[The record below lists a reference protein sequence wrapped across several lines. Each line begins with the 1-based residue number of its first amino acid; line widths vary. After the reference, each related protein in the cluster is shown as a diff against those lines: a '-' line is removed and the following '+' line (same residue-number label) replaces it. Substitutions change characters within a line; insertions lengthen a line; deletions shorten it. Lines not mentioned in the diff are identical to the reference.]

1 MPHIEV
7 YTKQDRPFCR
17 KAKDLLREKGQDF
30 TEIDVGKNPVNLMQM
45 LERSQGRKTVPEIF
59 IYGELIGG
67 FDQLRE
73 LANSGKL
80 DELLGSTGK
89 SKEIPTRLVIIG
101 SGPAGLTAAIYAA
114 RAGLK
119 PVVIEGR
126 DPGGQLFTTTL
137 VENFPGFPNGVQGP
151 ELMGRMSAQAEKFG
165 TQVITAEAV
174 SVDLSRRPFFI
185 ELSDCCNLFT
195 DALIIATGASA
206 RELGVK
212 GERELRGYGVS
223 TCATCDGPFFK
234 DKEVVVVGGG
244 DSALEEALS
253 ISKFASKVT
262 VIYRR
267 EALRASQIMQRRA
280 FNHKKISFVWN
291 TEVKEI
297 YGSREKGVTGVKL
310 IQKNK
315 NEETDFA
322 CDGVFVAIGH
332 EPRTAL
338 FKGKLELDDRGYIA
352 TKEFPQTSVE
362 GVFVAGDAFDHRFR
376 QAISA
381 AGDGCKAALAAED
394 YLDALTTET
403 TRTKKAT
410 DRVQDGLI
418 PYVIDS
424 QSCL

>member
-1 MPHIEV
+1 MLTIEI
-7 YTKQDRPFCR
+7 YTKEDCPFCH
-17 KAKDLLREKGQDF
+17 KAKELLREKGQKF
-30 TEIDVGKNPVNLMQM
+30 IEIDVEKEPAKLMEM
-45 LERSQGRKTVPEIF
+45 LQRSQGRKTVPEIF
-59 IYGELIGG
+59 IDGKLIGG
-67 FDQLRE
+67 FDELRD

-80 DELLGSTGK
+80 DHLLGLGEK
-89 SKEIPTRLVIIG
+89 PKEIHTKLVIIG
-101 SGPAGLTAAIYAA
+101 SGSAGLTAAIYAA

-119 PVVIEGR
+119 PIVIEGR

-137 VENFPGFPNGVQGP
+137 VENFPGFPDGVQGP
-151 ELMGRMSAQAEKFG
+151 ELMERMRAQAEKFG
-165 TQVITAEAV
+165 TQVITAEAI

-185 ELSDCCNLFT
+185 ELSDCCNVLA
-195 DALIIATGASA
+195 DALIIATGASP

-234 DKEVVVVGGG
+234 DREVVVVGGG

-262 VIYRR
+262 VIHRR
-267 EALRASQIMQRRA
+267 NVLRASQIMQQRA
-280 FNHKKISFVWN
+280 LNHKKFSFVWN
-291 TEVKEI
+291 SEVKEI

-310 IQKNK
+310 IDISKDR
-315 NEETDFA
+315 EADFP

-332 EPRTAL
+332 EPNTAL
-338 FKGKLELDDRGYIA
+338 FKGQLEMDDHGYIISQI
-352 TKEFPQTSVE
+352 FPKTSVE

-394 YLDALTTET
+394 YLEGITTDT
-403 TRTKKAT
+403 LMIKKARKSLWEELT
-410 DRVQDGLI
+410 A
-418 PYVIDS
+418 YVRY
-424 QSCL
+424 

>member
-7 YTKQDRPFCR
+7 YTKPDCPFCH
-17 KAKDLLREKGQDF
+17 KAKDLLREKGQEF
-30 TEIDVGKNPVNLMQM
+30 TEIDVEEDPANLMQM

-59 IYGELIGG
+59 IDRELIGG
-67 FDQLRE
+67 FDELRE

-80 DELLGSTGK
+80 DEILGRGAK
-89 SKEIPTRLVIIG
+89 PKEIRTKLVIIG

-119 PVVIEGR
+119 PIVIEGR

-137 VENFPGFPNGVQGP
+137 VENFPGFPDGVQGP
-151 ELMGRMSAQAEKFG
+151 ELMERMRAQAEKFG

-174 SVDLSRRPFFI
+174 SVDLFRRPFFI
-185 ELSDCCNLFT
+185 ELSDCCNLLADT
-195 DALIIATGASA
+195 LIVATGASA
-206 RELGVK
+206 RALGVK

-234 DKEVVVVGGG
+234 DKEVIVVGGG

-262 VIYRR
+262 IIHRR
-267 EALRASQIMQRRA
+267 ESLRASQNMQQRA
-280 FNHKKISFVWN
+280 LSHKKISFVWN
-291 TEVKEI
+291 TEVKEF

-310 IQKNK
+310 IEKNK
-315 NEETDFA
+315 NKATNLA
-322 CDGVFVAIGH
+322 CDGVFVAVGH
-332 EPRTAL
+332 EPSTAL
-338 FKGKLELDDRGYIA
+338 FKEKLELDERGYIMS
-352 TKEFPQTSVE
+352 KEFPKTSVE

-394 YLDALTTET
+394 YLEGLTPEITSASE
-403 TRTKKAT
+403 AT
-410 DRVQDGLI
+410 DQDLI
-418 PYVIDS
+418 AHVLDS